1 MTKIKIE
8 DLEVITSTNAKLT
21 FGDII
26 YQTAVEGKKFLVN
39 RNGKPMVVIIGF
51 NEYQKLTNIKKLSE
65 L

>member
-1 MTKIKIE
+1 
-8 DLEVITSTNAKLT
+8 VITSTNAKLI

-51 NEYQKLTNIKKLSE
+51 NEYQKLTNRKKLSE